1 MIERK
6 LKLDSKVELNVK
18 SFINEALVKTD
29 VFIQNFA
36 TENMVVFRSVARQNV
51 SILIGI
57 LRCRPME

>member
-18 SFINEALVKTD
+18 SFIKEALVKTD

-36 TENMVVFRSVARQNV
+36 TENMVFSGV
-51 SILIGI
+51 SHDKIY
-57 LRCRPME
+57 RF